1 MTDKPIGDDIRHD
14 DLEYNPQL
22 EPTKSLA
29 WLNLLKESEDA
40 FEKWNDHC
48 DRIDKQYAN
57 LERLAQM
64 GRDKEFQMFWAN
76 MEVIKPAIYAQAPI
90 PVVVPKFKDRRPVVQ
105 QASEVLERCATVSF
119 DLAYINEVMVQVRDD
134 LALINRGVVWC
145 RYESGKDT
153 KSYYA
158 SERVCYDVKQRRD
171 FLHSI
176 SRSWPEVTWVAAASY
191 LTRAEARERFY
202 QYSGDAYQTAEYKV
216 DRDAKEVG
224 GADNRERAKFW
235 EIWDRPS
242 RRVVWVSEGCEDIL
256 DEDDPHLDLQGFFP
270 CPKPAYGSC
279 QRGSLIPVPDVMQY
293 KDQLEEINKLT
304 GKIHALSDVLEA
316 KGFYPS
322 GDAEKTEAV
331 EAAIKMKTP
340 GRVLVP
346 IANWATFGGTKEII
360 VWLPIDM
367 IAEVIKTCMDLRTQ
381 VINDIYQIVGL
392 SDIMR
397 GSTDPRETYGAQSLK
412 SSYGSSRVRDKQ
424 NELARI
430 ARDLVC
436 ITGDII
442 CEKFKDTTIVE
453 MSQTQLP
460 TKQMQQR
467 AVALIQQQIAQQT
480 QALQQARNTPQAQQL
495 AKSNPDQANQ
505 MLAQAQQQIQSG
517 QDTITKIGQR
527 PNIDQVLTF
536 LHDYR
541 LRSFVLDIETDS
553 TIIVDEQAEK
563 ASRAE
568 FMGMLAQLI
577 PQLTQMLTAIPS
589 TGDFCGQVLKF
600 ACAPYRAGRSLDGAI
615 DDLIQM
621 MAAKAD
627 EPRGDDPTTATNKTA
642 IQIEQMKQQRQAEK
656 DRADTSLKQQE
667 LQMRDNWEKLKLAN
681 SQRLEGMKLQ
691 GKQGDNAAKAFQ
703 ADQQAAHEHENHQA
717 DMMERVADF
726 HINQQEAG
734 MRQQES
740 AARQSDMAA
749 RQRERM
755 AAQQFRQTQA
765 AQRTAPPGII

>member
-1 MTDKPIGDDIRHD
+1 
-14 DLEYNPQL
+14 
-22 EPTKSLA
+22 
-29 WLNLLKESEDA
+29 
-40 FEKWNDHC
+40 
-48 DRIDKQYAN
+48 
-57 LERLAQM
+57 
-64 GRDKEFQMFWAN
+64 
-76 MEVIKPAIYAQAPI
+76 
-90 PVVVPKFKDRRPVVQ
+90 
-105 QASEVLERCATVSF
+105 
-119 DLAYINEVMVQVRDD
+119 
-134 LALINRGVVWC
+134 
-145 RYESGKDT
+145 
-153 KSYYA
+153 
-158 SERVCYDVKQRRD
+158 
-171 FLHSI
+171 
-176 SRSWPEVTWVAAASY
+176 
-191 LTRAEARERFY
+191 
-202 QYSGDAYQTAEYKV
+202 
-216 DRDAKEVG
+216 
-224 GADNRERAKFW
+224 
-235 EIWDRPS
+235 
-242 RRVVWVSEGCEDIL
+242 
-256 DEDDPHLDLQGFFP
+256 
-270 CPKPAYGSC
+270 
-279 QRGSLIPVPDVMQY
+279 
-293 KDQLEEINKLT
+293 
-304 GKIHALSDVLEA
+304 
-316 KGFYPS
+316 
-322 GDAEKTEAV
+322 
-331 EAAIKMKTP
+331 
-340 GRVLVP
+340 
-346 IANWATFGGTKEII
+346 
-360 VWLPIDM
+360 
-367 IAEVIKTCMDLRTQ
+367 
-381 VINDIYQIVGL
+381 
-392 SDIMR
+392 
-397 GSTDPRETYGAQSLK
+397 
-412 SSYGSSRVRDKQ
+412 
-424 NELARI
+424 
-430 ARDLVC
+430 
-436 ITGDII
+436 
-442 CEKFKDTTIVE
+442 
-453 MSQTQLP
+453 
-460 TKQMQQR
+460 MQQR